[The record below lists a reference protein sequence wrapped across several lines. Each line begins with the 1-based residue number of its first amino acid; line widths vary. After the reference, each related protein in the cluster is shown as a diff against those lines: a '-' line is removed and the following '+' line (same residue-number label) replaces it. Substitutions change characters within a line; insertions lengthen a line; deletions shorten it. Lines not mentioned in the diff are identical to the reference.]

1 MIYDM
6 HLLVL
11 GTVQDTMMLGAD
23 YYETDEERAALIA
36 AGKVPMGI
44 GENTKI
50 RYTTHLQF
58 RNVHYELMKLPV
70 ITRFVLTFSSQT
82 SDMV

>member
-1 MIYDM
+1 M
-6 HLLVL
+6 HSIDL
-11 GTVQDTMMLGAD
+11 GIVQDTMMLGSD

-50 RYTTHLQF
+50 RFLF
-58 RNVHYELMKLPV
+58 
-70 ITRFVLTFSSQT
+70 QT
-82 SDMV
+82 NLLNSPFLCVKFQSPRAFCI

>member
-1 MIYDM
+1 M
-6 HLLVL
+6 
-11 GTVQDTMMLGAD
+11 QDTMMLGAD

-50 RYTTHLQF
+50 RYT
-58 RNVHYELMKLPV
+58 KLCN
-70 ITRFVLTFSSQT
+70 
-82 SDMV
+82 